1 MNPPLDLD
9 RIKAF
14 IESSEW
20 RYAKSMPQLPHSYV
34 LREWSDEIEFQYF
47 VQAVRDH
54 GYQKNFFKR
63 VFIYLEIDGYK
74 YWSMGAPVNET
85 TVLNRA
91 ILPAYHSAL
100 HEDLTNITPIDRVEL
115 PTGSIAFTHDI
126 MNPLPVEYQTCDVL
140 YTEIPWHKGL
150 EVYDRRAG
158 VQGRTYAE
166 LIGAIERIIDRFKII
181 TVLPLGKTA
190 LKMLPEPDQTS
201 TVTINGAASML
212 AVYHGFLPIHF
223 QTDIQV
229 SNYLAINYQRVG
241 DFCCGYGRIGR
252 IFQEHGKTF
261 VMSDYNPKCI
271 GYIKQ
276 SLMP

>member
-1 MNPPLDLD
+1 VNPPLDLD

-91 ILPAYHSAL
+91 ILPAFHSAL
-100 HEDLTNITPIDRVEL
+100 HEDLANIKPVGRAEST
-115 PTGSIAFTHDI
+115 TGSVAFVHDI
-126 MNPLPVEYQTCDVL
+126 MKPLPAEYLTCDIL
-140 YTEIPWHKGL
+140 YAEIPWHKGM
-150 EVYDRRAG
+150 EIFDRRAG
-158 VQGRTYAE
+158 VESRLYAE
-166 LIGAIERIIDRFKII
+166 LIGAVERIIDRFKII

-271 GYIKQ
+271 GYVKQ